1 MAQVGSFLSGAD
13 SALKTFLALKQQR
26 TENDARE
33 RQLGVYEDAN
43 NREKTKF
50 AQAKLYQEN
59 DTLKALLEDNG
70 YADPSTGDLLPEK
83 INEGLS
89 NRDPKLLELLP
100 QIATQYRRGES
111 FGRNILG
118 EDTFRFTEVDPVA
131 LQQGKI
137 IVRGK
142 HSDGKDGVFSFN
154 GTSDPNDPIAATDV
168 SSAGQLIADG
178 YKLRI
183 KPLSNLG
190 GSSAL
195 GRANTSKT
203 LGIAIAGQYN
213 GGETQSTRVADP
225 DSVVA
230 ARIVDS
236 IDTSN
241 RPNAVGASRQFV
253 AELAQQPPGS
263 EQRRQYL
270 WGRAKELGVKTDDLV
285 KGEPETFSS
294 EKLGA
299 PGNYSDEFVLG
310 RLLGT
315 TAAERVKR
323 FDEGIAALDRVAE
336 QRRATQRVGA
346 NQDRLEASYQERRDE
361 LVRQRAD
368 YIKQQNQVVWDGLK
382 TSKKQAEDGL
392 KREGATEGGKAY
404 WSERL
409 TDVEQKMASFTKNG
423 GVTPAQQTAD
433 YVQLEERIL
442 SKLKTASPE
451 EVVTAARSGQLAMSP
466 GEVTAL
472 RNYAVEAG
480 VDPARGNIMQQLSDR
495 LPKEPVIAILSQMIG
510 QSEAGSAKELALIN
524 ALGRVAQTGD
534 MFEGAA
540 ERRNSL
546 LTAAGRGSR
555 DPNAP
560 NFDDYTKVE
569 GQLSEALGQT
579 EQFLSPTIQEDGTT
593 NARPATIEDV
603 KLWSRRL
610 STALSKIKMANAGGY
625 GDLAQQGY
633 DRLLGQAAVAVG
645 IVADQK
651 QSGGLFGWFQDKW
664 YEYFGT
670 QPSQDFYAQNLRNI
684 RVNPDAVKSGQ
695 VREVYVVDDAGRRNG
710 KVITASELE
719 KVAGGTLFD
728 LFAQFGRLNTQMDMQ
743 RAAASQQR

>member
-392 KREGATEGGKAY
+392 KREGATEGGKTY

-472 RNYAVEAG
+472 RNYAVEVG

-695 VREVYVVDDAGRRNG
+695 VREVYVVDDAGRRTG

>member
-346 NQDRLEASYQERRDE
+346 NQDRLEASYQERRGE

-382 TSKKQAEDGL
+382 ASKKQAEDGL

-451 EVVTAARSGQLAMSP
+451 EVVTAARSGQFAMSP

-540 ERRNSL
+540 ERQNSL
-546 LTAAGRGSR
+546 LTAVGRGSR

-569 GQLSEALGQT
+569 GQLSDALGQT

-610 STALSKIKMANAGGY
+610 ATPLSKIKMANAGGY

-664 YEYFGT
+664 YDYFGT

-695 VREVYVVDDAGRRNG
+695 VREVYVVDDAGRRTG

>member
-50 AQAKLYQEN
+50 VQAKLYQEN

-433 YVQLEERIL
+433 YVQLQERIL

-569 GQLSEALGQT
+569 GQLSDALGQT
-579 EQFLSPTIQEDGTT
+579 EQFLSPTVQDDGTT

-610 STALSKIKMANAGGY
+610 ATPLSKIKMANAGGY

-695 VREVYVVDDAGRRNG
+695 VREVYVVDDAGRRTG

>member
-43 NREKTKF
+43 NREKKTF
-50 AQAKLYQEN
+50 AQNKLYQEN
-59 DTLKALLEDNG
+59 DTLTATLMDNG
-70 YADPSTGDLLPEK
+70 YIDPESGDLIADK
-83 INEGLS
+83 IDAGLAS
-89 NRDPKLLELLP
+89 RDPKLLELLP
-100 QIATQYRRGES
+100 QIATQYRRGEA
-111 FGRNILG
+111 FKRGLYDN
-118 EDTFRFTEVDPVA
+118 DQFRFTTIDPVR
-131 LQQGKI
+131 LEKNHISVIGEYP
-137 IVRGK
+137 
-142 HSDGKDGVFSFN
+142 DGRKGPFTLA
-154 GTSDPNDPIAATDV
+154 GTSEDDDLVAAV
-168 SSAGQLIADG
+168 PVESAGRTIANG

-195 GRANTSKT
+195 GRASMNKA
-203 LGIAIAGQYN
+203 LGFAIAGQSN
-213 GGETQSTRVADP
+213 GGEAQSTRLADP
-225 DSVVA
+225 DSVIA
-230 ARIVDS
+230 ERIIDS

-253 AELAQQPPGS
+253 AELSKYPPGS
-263 EQRRQYL
+263 KEHREYL

-368 YIKQQNQVVWDGLK
+368 YIKQQNQVVWDGFK
-382 TSKKQAEDGL
+382 ASKKQAEDGL

-433 YVQLEERIL
+433 YVQLEKRIL

-546 LTAAGRGSR
+546 LTAVGRGSR

-569 GQLSEALGQT
+569 GQLSDALGQT

-610 STALSKIKMANAGGY
+610 ATPLSKIKMANAGGY

-664 YEYFGT
+664 YDYFGT

-695 VREVYVVDDAGRRNG
+695 VREVYVVDDAGRRTG

>member
-168 SSAGQLIADG
+168 RSAGQLIADG

-195 GRANTSKT
+195 GRANTSRP

-346 NQDRLEASYQERRDE
+346 NQDRLEASYQERRGE

-382 TSKKQAEDGL
+382 ASKKQAEDGL

-451 EVVTAARSGQLAMSP
+451 EVVTAARSGQFAMSP

-546 LTAAGRGSR
+546 LTAVGRGSR

-569 GQLSEALGQT
+569 GQLSDALGQT

-610 STALSKIKMANAGGY
+610 ATPLSKIKMANAGGY

-664 YEYFGT
+664 YDYFGT

-695 VREVYVVDDAGRRNG
+695 VREVYVVDDAGRRTG